1 MGSVSLNEIC
11 VTPLKRISVTGG
23 DVLHAVKKSDT
34 GYVDF
39 GEAYFSLV
47 EFGAIKAWKRHLQM
61 TLNLVVPIGEVQFVL
76 IDSVGLI
83 REERIGEGHY
93 ARLTI
98 PPGIWFGF
106 QGVSKKTALLL
117 NIADIE
123 HSPDEVER
131 KELDTVNYVWE
142 VIK

>member
-23 DVLHAVKKSDT
+23 DVLHAMKKSDT
-34 GYVDF
+34 GYVGF

-47 EFGAIKAWKRHLQM
+47 EFGKKKAWKRHLQM
-61 TLNLVVPIGEVQFVL
+61 TLNLVVPIGEVQFVF

-83 REERIGEGHY
+83 REVRIGEGHY

-123 HSPDEVER
+123 HSPDEVEL
-131 KELDTVNYVWE
+131 KELDEVKYDWE
-142 VIK
+142 VI

>member
-1 MGSVSLNEIC
+1 MGRVSLNEIC

-23 DVLHAVKKSDT
+23 DVLHAMKKSDP

-47 EFGAIKAWKRHLQM
+47 EFGTIKAWKRHLQM

-76 IDSVGLI
+76 MDSVGLI
-83 REERIGEGHY
+83 RKERIGEGHY

-106 QGVSKKTALLL
+106 QGVSKKIALLL

-123 HSPDEVER
+123 HSPEEVER
-131 KELDTVNYVWE
+131 KELDEVKYDWE
-142 VIK
+142 VI